1 MFGAES
7 LLISSPV
14 LWKSWQAECR
24 EATENVSLAK
34 LTLRVKKGRFAGY
47 PDNSHLSPGKK
58 RSIRRI
64 GQGRFFTTR

>member
-34 LTLRVKKGRFAGY
+34 LTLQVKKVRFAGY
-47 PDNSHLSPGKK
+47 PITPIYRLAKSD
-58 RSIRRI
+58 
-64 GQGRFFTTR
+64 Q